1 MATNKFSPQVRTTSV
16 LLLPQLLHGILNQPN
31 GTGVVVARG
40 LLNYVLP
47 CYLQQL
53 KEEVNPEVLTS
64 VGEGLCDIARYCH
77 YSGGTNDQDGTQC
90 TPIVVVP
97 LDATRTIVTT
107 LAKNIKE
114 FADARMNALKEAR
127 EENYDEE
134 DMEDLMERL
143 EGDHEDMETL
153 IDAHGYLL
161 KQHGPNFLSIFNDLS
176 VQTFGPMLASDVAPE
191 LRWAGICAYDD
202 VIEHCGPAA
211 ASHLQTCMMPML
223 ESSSS
228 QNALLRQAAVYGV
241 RVVAEKFPQQFS
253 QFVAPVLAVL
263 MTLIRAEDAREGEN
277 TGPTENAICALGTI
291 CAHYGGGKHPSV
303 NLDQILPHFVQQL
316 PIKEDEECAQLA
328 HEHLVQFVE
337 QGQTGLRSCLPQ
349 VSSVFQQVL
358 ASAQAGGGG
367 GGDDAVT
374 LATPAVMNRMRAA
387 LQTLPQ

>member
-1 MATNKFSPQVRTTSV
+1 
-16 LLLPQLLHGILNQPN
+16 
-31 GTGVVVARG
+31 
-40 LLNYVLP
+40 
-47 CYLQQL
+47 
-53 KEEVNPEVLTS
+53 
-64 VGEGLCDIARYCH
+64 
-77 YSGGTNDQDGTQC
+77 
-90 TPIVVVP
+90 
-97 LDATRTIVTT
+97 
-107 LAKNIKE
+107 
-114 FADARMNALKEAR
+114 
-127 EENYDEE
+127 
-134 DMEDLMERL
+134 
-143 EGDHEDMETL
+143 
-153 IDAHGYLL
+153 
-161 KQHGPNFLSIFNDLS
+161 
-176 VQTFGPMLASDVAPE
+176 
-191 LRWAGICAYDD
+191 
-202 VIEHCGPAA
+202 
-211 ASHLQTCMMPML
+211 MMPML

-349 VSSVFQQVL
+349 VRSVFQQVL
-358 ASAQAGGGG
+358 VSAQAGGGG
-367 GGDDAVT
+367 GGGGDDAVA